1 MFKGICLLT
10 PIVTTGAIIAIPT
23 SNQMIFNES
32 TRKRS
37 FYEDD
42 ENVVPIPGT
51 VTPAPATELETLGSN
66 RIIDGISVR
75 STQSTE
81 NLFKSV
87 RKFTE
92 STVDSLNS
100 WADQKYHQYNK
111 TERSVTD
118 TVSSLHSKSEDLLPN
133 SLYILVAVLSGTIA
147 GRTRGVVAKITL
159 PTVFGLTAFKYFLPQ
174 TFNNTAG
181 FFWKLEKENAP
192 QIAAQQESAYNSAV
206 GLVHSIEETTESGKK
221 SIENGT
227 KSLKKSIANI
237 TGLNLDEEVSKK

>member
-1 MFKGICLLT
+1 MFKGLHLLT

-66 RIIDGISVR
+66 RIIMA
-75 STQSTE
+75 
-81 NLFKSV
+81 FP
-87 RKFTE
+87 KFTE

-147 GRTRGVVAKITL
+147 GRTRGVCC
-159 PTVFGLTAFKYFLPQ
+159 
-174 TFNNTAG
+174 
-181 FFWKLEKENAP
+181 
-192 QIAAQQESAYNSAV
+192 

>member
-1 MFKGICLLT
+1 MFKGLHLLT

-133 SLYILVAVLSGTIA
+133 SLYILVAV
-147 GRTRGVVAKITL
+147 
-159 PTVFGLTAFKYFLPQ
+159 
-174 TFNNTAG
+174 
-181 FFWKLEKENAP
+181 
-192 QIAAQQESAYNSAV
+192 
-206 GLVHSIEETTESGKK
+206 
-221 SIENGT
+221 
-227 KSLKKSIANI
+227 
-237 TGLNLDEEVSKK
+237 

>member
-1 MFKGICLLT
+1 MFKGLHLLT

-66 RIIDGISVR
+66 RIIVAFPCVLHKAQKTCSNQLEN
-75 STQSTE
+75 SLNQS
-81 NLFKSV
+81 
-87 RKFTE
+87 
-92 STVDSLNS
+92 VDSLNS

-159 PTVFGLTAFKYFLPQ
+159 PTVFGLTAFKYFCLKHLI
-174 TFNNTAG
+174 TLLVL
-181 FFWKLEKENAP
+181 LEIRKRKCP
-192 QIAAQQESAYNSAV
+192 SNSRSTRIC
-206 GLVHSIEETTESGKK
+206 LQ
-221 SIENGT
+221 
-227 KSLKKSIANI
+227 
-237 TGLNLDEEVSKK
+237 

>member
-1 MFKGICLLT
+1 M
-10 PIVTTGAIIAIPT
+10 
-23 SNQMIFNES
+23 
-32 TRKRS
+32 
-37 FYEDD
+37 
-42 ENVVPIPGT
+42 
-51 VTPAPATELETLGSN
+51 
-66 RIIDGISVR
+66 R

-147 GRTRGVVAKITL
+147 GRTRGL
-159 PTVFGLTAFKYFLPQ
+159 
-174 TFNNTAG
+174 
-181 FFWKLEKENAP
+181 
-192 QIAAQQESAYNSAV
+192 
-206 GLVHSIEETTESGKK
+206 
-221 SIENGT
+221 
-227 KSLKKSIANI
+227 
-237 TGLNLDEEVSKK
+237 